1 MTPLVE
7 HQYSLV
13 AFLTVLLAISIG
25 NLFALHRLGHHPGK
39 RSNRSHRAPL
49 PRASVL
55 VPARNEERNIA
66 ACVRSLLAQDYP
78 EFEVIVLDDASD
90 DGTRDALC
98 EFAEDERLWVLPG
111 QALPT
116 GWLGKNWACHQLAG
130 VASGEVLLFTDA
142 DTRHHRSAL
151 RDAVSALFTER
162 VDFLSVLARQELGT
176 WGERLIVPL
185 LTWSLHSFFPVG
197 LVRRLR
203 MPELATAFGQF
214 MLFRRAAYDAVGG
227 HERVRASVIEDW
239 DIVRNIVGAG
249 TRWTVLDGAERVS
262 ARMYHSFREALDGFS
277 KNLFA
282 RFGHNLPVLLFVW
295 SWTFWVTWEPPA
307 VLVLRALGFSGISDA
322 TLAPAAAA
330 TGLGLLL
337 WVLSDV
343 RFRIPVE
350 QAFLHPA
357 TILLALLIAVR
368 SVIWHYAGAGTWKG
382 RSLRPPGEQASR

>member
-13 AFLTVLLAISIG
+13 AFLAVLLAISIG
-25 NLFALHRLGHHPGK
+25 NLFALHRLGRFAGRRPDSNSPG
-39 RSNRSHRAPL
+39 PL
-49 PRASVL
+49 PLVSVL

-78 EFEVIVLDDASD
+78 EFEVIVLDDASE
-90 DGTRDALC
+90 DGTRDVLC
-98 EFAEDERLWVLPG
+98 EFAEDERLRVLPG

-116 GWLGKNWACHQLAG
+116 GWLGKNWACHQLSG

-151 RDAVSALFTER
+151 HDAVSALFTER
-162 VDFLSVLARQELGT
+162 VDFLSVLARPELGT

-203 MPELATAFGQF
+203 MPKLATAFGQF

-239 DIVRNIVGAG
+239 DLVRNIVGAG
-249 TRWTVLDGAERVS
+249 SRWTVFDGAERVS
-262 ARMYHSFREALDGFS
+262 ARMYHSFHEALDGFS

-282 RFGHNLPVLLFVW
+282 RFGHNVPVFLFVW
-295 SWTFWVTWEPPA
+295 CWTFWVTWEPPA

-330 TGLGLLL
+330 AALGLAL

-343 RFRIPVE
+343 RFRISPV
-350 QAFLHPA
+350 QAFLHPV
-357 TILLALLIAVR
+357 TMLLALGIAVR
-368 SVIWHYAGAGTWKG
+368 SVIWHYARRGTWKG
-382 RSLRPPGEQASR
+382 RALRPPRERAS